1 MCWIPLLWIETIV
14 YLVTFLPP
22 MIALISMSS
31 HHDDAKHRHK
41 LYKTY
46 LTFSVIIGVPLMIAA
61 QLYIYYNI
69 QYVAFEICTLINTSP
84 NGSCVISASY
94 TAGYIWVTTLFN
106 AAIILSFRM
115 YFVSVMKKYYEA
127 GHHGERMMH

>member
-1 MCWIPLLWIETIV
+1 
-14 YLVTFLPP
+14 

-46 LTFSVIIGVPLMIAA
+46 LTFSVIIGVPLMMAA
-61 QLYIYYNI
+61 QIYIYYNI
-69 QYVAFEICTLINTSP
+69 QYAAIEICALINSSP

-94 TAGYIWVTTLFN
+94 TAGYIWGTTFFH